1 MDLLFLHEKFYRP
14 LPPKLKDFKK
24 NINRLLP
31 SIFDTKNIIHR
42 ERRRLEDELGLN
54 FQTTSLTELFQI
66 LDSDKGRFGLLY
78 SPAIDYAT
86 PGKYNADNRIPHE
99 AGYDSYLAGYV
110 FLRLAHLFATRVSSC
125 FSQSFKCVL
134 KSVYRGIFFQSR
146 RSVLAACGSSLD
158 TQSIH
163 FNDVIA
169 LLRRF

>member
-14 LPPKLKDFKK
+14 LPPKLKEFKK

-66 LDSDKGRFGLLY
+66 LDSDKGRFGALY

-110 FLRLAHLFATRVSSC
+110 FLRLAHLFATRVRSC
-125 FSQSFKCVL
+125 FSLRMYIVA
-134 KSVYRGIFFQSR
+134 FFLVS
-146 RSVLAACGSSLD
+146 AG
-158 TQSIH
+158 
-163 FNDVIA
+163 
-169 LLRRF
+169 